1 LSVGR
6 RTLPLTTGLAVSAA
20 RTSASLAPVLRGV
33 VSMPRTAVPLNSAR
47 VCASTACGVNSG
59 SDFLKIA

>member
-1 LSVGR
+1 
-6 RTLPLTTGLAVSAA
+6 
-20 RTSASLAPVLRGV
+20 VLRGV

-47 VCASTACGVNSG
+47 VCSSTACGVNSG